1 MNNQKNTTRQE
12 YGVVSFDTLARF
24 ENPNMGLSEDEIFER
39 MLPIYLNMDSDRP
52 KPQPLESTTCWPK
65 VTKAIKRGGTFVI
78 EAKHLSESLFL
89 RFDPKKL
96 SESYFIIRRPNKVYE
111 GSIDKLMSEDSFWS
125 DSRLCMLMDFSTKFC
140 LVGRDYR
147 RQIHTFV
154 WKVGL
159 KDYDIVEDQSED

>member
-1 MNNQKNTTRQE
+1 
-12 YGVVSFDTLARF
+12 
-24 ENPNMGLSEDEIFER
+24 
-39 MLPIYLNMDSDRP
+39 MDSDRP

-78 EAKHLSESLFL
+78 EAKHSSESLFL

-96 SESYFIIRRPNKVYE
+96 SESYFIIRRLNKVYE
-111 GSIDKLMSEDSFWS
+111 GSIDKLMSDDSFGS

-140 LVGRDYR
+140 FVGGDYR
-147 RQIHTFV
+147 RQNHTFV

-159 KDYDIVEDQSED
+159 KDYDIVKDQSEN